1 MSVLGDAL
9 AAGVASPWLWIPKD
23 VKSNWDERPLWNAVV
38 TEAHAEAVEAGKQIT
53 VVALD
58 YDRCGKMMTNDFYR
72 PAAFNTRDLAVLLN
86 ETHSA
91 NSSHILLVSFSN
103 RQSDTINS
111 YYTNGPRANLDHLEG
126 ALLILKK
133 MGLYIPSSVDARYF
147 LEEEMS
153 ALEDKAAFK
162 AFVQADKKRTLA
174 AKIRATYPHA
184 TKFVFLDDEFENL
197 PPPEMGKVYTV
208 HFSPGIQPLHTVKY
222 NQKAF

>member
-1 MSVLGDAL
+1 MSALGDAL
-9 AAGVASPWLWIPKD
+9 AAGVASPWLWIPRE
-23 VKSNWDERPLWNAVV
+23 VKSDWDERAFRTVQ
-38 TEAHAEAVEAGKQIT
+38 TEAYAEAVARGKQIT

-91 NSSHILLVSFSN
+91 NSSYILLVSFSN

-126 ALLILKK
+126 GLLILKK

-147 LEEEMS
+147 LEEMGT
-153 ALEDKAAFK
+153 LEDKAAFK
-162 AFVQADKKRTLA
+162 AFVKEDQKRTLA
-174 AKIRATYPHA
+174 AKIRATYPEA
-184 TKFVFLDDEFENL
+184 AKFVFLDDEFENL
-197 PPPEMGKVYTV
+197 PLPEAGKVYCV
-208 HFSPGIQPLHTVKY
+208 HFSPAIQPIRSVKY
-222 NQKAF
+222 NERVF